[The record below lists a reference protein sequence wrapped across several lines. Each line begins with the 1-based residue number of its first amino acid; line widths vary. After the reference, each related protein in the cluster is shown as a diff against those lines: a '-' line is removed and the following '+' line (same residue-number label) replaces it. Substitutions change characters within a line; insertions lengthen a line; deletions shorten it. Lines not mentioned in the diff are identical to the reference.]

1 MTFSGFLDE
10 FTKLVD
16 FRTCEFLA
24 VLDFLG
30 AVLENLGACLGTL
43 DYIGL
48 PNLIDEDANCAIEE
62 VLISFFWALF
72 LTIFALTW
80 VRDSLGVYL

>member
-43 DYIGL
+43 
-48 PNLIDEDANCAIEE
+48 A
-62 VLISFFWALF
+62 
-72 LTIFALTW
+72 
-80 VRDSLGVYL
+80 

>member
-16 FRTCEFLA
+16 VRTCEFLA

-30 AVLENLGACLGTL
+30 TVLENLGAWLGTL
-43 DYIGL
+43 
-48 PNLIDEDANCAIEE
+48 A
-62 VLISFFWALF
+62 
-72 LTIFALTW
+72 
-80 VRDSLGVYL
+80 